1 MKGLV
6 KGDRIFVSTCDDTEL
21 YLLGAMAVSHSGTE
35 SGGPYDGKALV
46 TGPTLAG
53 AFLMLPLGGLK
64 GRLRFEKTDSPRLLA
79 SKSLLWQVRSRR
91 RLTPASAELL
101 LGILVKQQSLES
113 RIKRQ
118 FAREGRLLM
127 RMVTARERDP
137 RVRAAALKAY
147 DFTCA
152 ICESR
157 PGDFYGQ
164 FAKGCLDVHHLK
176 PLGNDSTQRS
186 PTTLSDVILVCPT
199 CHRALHMSEAPAAW
213 KRFKR
218 LLPLNSK

>member
-6 KGDRIFVSTCDDTEL
+6 KGDRIFVSTCDDDEL
-21 YLLGAMAVSHSGTE
+21 YLLGAMTVSHSGTE
-35 SGGPYDGKALV
+35 SGGPYHGKPRV

-53 AFLMLPLGGLK
+53 AFQMLPLGGLK
-64 GRLRFEKTDSPRLLA
+64 WRLRFEKTDSPKLLT

-101 LGILVKQQSLES
+101 LGTLVKRQSLES

-137 RVRAAALKAY
+137 RLRAAALKAHN
-147 DFTCA
+147 FTCA
-152 ICESR
+152 ICELR
-157 PGDFYGQ
+157 PGNFYGQ
-164 FAKGCLDVHHLK
+164 FAKKCLDVHHLN
-176 PLGNDSTQRS
+176 PLRNDSTRRFADDAS
-186 PTTLSDVILVCPT
+186 R
-199 CHRALHMSEAPAAW
+199 CHSHMPD
-213 KRFKR
+213 
-218 LLPLNSK
+218 LPPSVAHV